1 MEGTMPQAQ
10 MTTPSDTTPA
20 PMPAHQKVY
29 HQLRDAV
36 LFGELA
42 PGQPV
47 TIQGLVERTGAGM
60 TPIRE
65 AIRRLTSEGALE
77 FRGNRRVSVPMPTA
91 EAIEE
96 LIFLRETLE
105 PQLAARAAERADA
118 ADVADLQRIDST
130 LDDAIARGDV
140 AAYLRQNHAFHMKLY
155 AIANAPILSEVAGGV
170 WLRFGPA
177 MRVVCGRMGTR
188 NLPDNH
194 KTAID
199 ALSRKDG
206 QAAAEAIRLDVVQGM
221 EQLLEALHDAES
233 FAENVDSK

>member
-1 MEGTMPQAQ
+1 MEGSLPRERTSTQTAALPPR
-10 MTTPSDTTPA
+10 TPT
-20 PMPAHQKVY
+20 HQKVY
-29 HQLRDAV
+29 HHLRDAV

-65 AIRRLTSEGALE
+65 AIRRLTSEGALV
-77 FRGNRRVSVPMPTA
+77 FQGNRRVLVPMPTA

-105 PQLAARAAERADA
+105 PQLAARAAVRASKEDIA
-118 ADVADLQRIDST
+118 VLKHIDSA
-130 LDDAIARGDV
+130 LDEAITRGDV
-140 AAYLRQNHAFHMKLY
+140 ATYLQQNHAFHMKLY
-155 AIANAPILSEVAGGV
+155 AIAKAPILSEVAGSV

-177 MRVVCGRMGTR
+177 MRVVCGRMGTQ

-194 KTAID
+194 KSAID
-199 ALSRKDG
+199 ALLRKDAEG
-206 QAAAEAIRLDVVQGM
+206 ASEAIRLDVVQGM
-221 EQLLEALHDAES
+221 EQLLEALHDAEA
-233 FAENVDSK
+233 FAETIDSK